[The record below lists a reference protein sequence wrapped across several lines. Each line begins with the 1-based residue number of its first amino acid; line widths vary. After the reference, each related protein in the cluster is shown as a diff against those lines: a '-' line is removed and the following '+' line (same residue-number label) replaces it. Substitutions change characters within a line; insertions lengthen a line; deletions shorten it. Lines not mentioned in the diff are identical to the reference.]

1 MKIALFG
8 ATGRVGAEV
17 LKLALADGHE
27 VTVLIRSPEKLPV
40 HDLLTVVEGD
50 VRIGEDVS
58 RVTSGADVVFS
69 ALGTDKTTTLTEATA
84 HFIREMKAGGVK
96 RIVTI
101 GTAGILQSRNDVE
114 KLRYQAGDSN
124 RRLTFAAEEH
134 HKAYD
139 MLRESG
145 LDWTIVCP
153 TYLPDGESVGGYRI
167 MRDYLPADSKQ
178 ISVGD
183 TAAYAYG
190 ELMEE
195 KHVEHRV
202 GIAY

>member
-17 LKLALADGHE
+17 LKFALADGHE
-27 VTVLIRSPEKLPV
+27 VTVLVRSSEKLPV
-40 HDLLTVVEGD
+40 HALLTVVEGD
-50 VRIGEDVS
+50 VRVGEDVS
-58 RVTSGADVVFS
+58 RVISGADVVFS

-101 GTAGILQSRNDVE
+101 GTAGILQSRNDAE
-114 KLRYQAGDSN
+114 KLRYEAGDSN

-134 HKAYD
+134 HKVYD
-139 MLRESG
+139 ALRESD
-145 LDWTIVCP
+145 LHWTIVCP
-153 TYLPDGESVGGYRI
+153 TYLPDGEAVGGYRI
-167 MRDYLPADSKQ
+167 LRDYLPEDGKK
-178 ISVGD
+178 ITVGD
-183 TAAYAYG
+183 TADFAYG
-190 ELMEE
+190 ELVEE
-195 KHVEHRV
+195 KHIGHRV

>member
-8 ATGRVGAEV
+8 ATGRVGLEV
-17 LKLALADGHE
+17 LKLALEDGHE
-27 VTVLIRSPEKLPV
+27 VTVLVRSTEKLPV

-50 VRIGEDVS
+50 VRVGIDVAQ
-58 RVTSGADVVFS
+58 VIAGADVVFS
-69 ALGTDKTTTLTEATA
+69 ALGTDKTTTLTEATS
-84 HFIREMKAGGVK
+84 HFICEMKAGGVK

-101 GTAGILQSRNDVE
+101 GTAGILQSRNDSE
-114 KLRYQAGDSN
+114 KLRYEAGDSN

-134 HKAYD
+134 HKVYD

-153 TYLPDGESVGGYRI
+153 TYLPEGDAIGDYRI
-167 MRDYLPADSKQ
+167 LRDYLPEDSRQ

-183 TAAYAYG
+183 TAAFAYG
-190 ELMEE
+190 ELVEE
-195 KHVEHRV
+195 KHVGVRV